1 MKNAK
6 PGDRSRTA
14 LSVFFLF
21 VLTLGIFAYSVEI
34 RRPWFGDLSLGHHQ
48 WLSGST
54 IKFTKNWLHEGP
66 LALRFLM
73 LENPASVELPT
84 LASRQPYLSYPPG
97 AIVPFY
103 LLCRLRG
110 AEPEPA
116 RLMNFNLLNHFLVAF
131 SLALLVFVL
140 LRQLHVAHVSATL
153 LATVPIMAVL
163 LTPGPLYW
171 HQNVFFSDQAVILP
185 FALFALL
192 EVWRDQLRGR
202 SARIALAAAQ
212 GVVTFIGVLT
222 DWLFV
227 VVTAVVYTKRL
238 LNGELGKGTA
248 GFLVGSGRFLA
259 PAVAALGLFAYQLY
273 DQNAFEGLLGIYL
286 ARAGVA
292 EVGAAYAQRFPL
304 VFWQR
309 HIATA
314 YGQPAVALLW
324 AGLLVF
330 VASTVYLLAR
340 RLRGRTVN
348 DASRKITNAGGILLV
363 PCFIQVYALQNH
375 SVIHDFSTLKFAL
388 PYAVVPFV
396 LLPLLVGSFFG
407 ADIARGI
414 SLRRVSV
421 RAPVF
426 AIVMVVTAA
435 ALVMHEHP
443 RFRKFFPRPN
453 PEVAQ
458 LGRFVAENTG
468 YRDIVFSPQLEI
480 KNAPPQLLSYS
491 MKLVYKTGSVA
502 DISRTVGSVQ
512 DAEYVVNILVQS
524 ASYNVPEYVSRL
536 TAAAYTVRDGAGYR
550 IYKIAKADYLRL
562 TQARDR

>member
-103 LLCRLRG
+103 LLCKLRG
-110 AEPEPA
+110 TEPEPA
-116 RLMNFNLLNHFLVAF
+116 RLMNFNLANHFLVAL
-131 SLALLVFVL
+131 SMALLVFVL
-140 LRQLHVAHVSATL
+140 LRQLHVAHIGATL
-153 LATVPIMAVL
+153 LATIPIMAVL

-185 FALFALL
+185 FAVFALL
-192 EVWRDQLRGR
+192 EVWRDRFHAKP
-202 SARIALAAAQ
+202 ARMAVGMAQ
-212 GVVTFIGVLT
+212 SLVMFMGVLT

-227 VVTAVVYTKRL
+227 VVVAVVYGKRL
-238 LNGELGKGTA
+238 LNGELGKGVT
-248 GFLVGSGRFLA
+248 GFLAGSTRFLA
-259 PAVAALGLFAYQLY
+259 PAFAALGLFAYQLY
-273 DQNAFEGLLGIYL
+273 EQNAFQGLLGIYL

-314 YGQPAVALLW
+314 YGQPAVILLW
-324 AGLLVF
+324 TGLLVF
-330 VASTVYLLAR
+330 GASTVRLLAHH
-340 RLRGRTVN
+340 LRGRPVN
-348 DASRKITNAGGILLV
+348 EASRNITNAAGILLV
-363 PCFIQVYALQNH
+363 PCFAQVYALQNH

-388 PYAVVPFV
+388 PYATVPFV
-396 LLPLLVGSFFG
+396 LLPLLVASFFG
-407 ADIARGI
+407 MDIARGV
-414 SLRRVSV
+414 SFRRVSV
-421 RAPVF
+421 RVPVF

-435 ALVMHEHP
+435 VLVLHEHP

-458 LGRFVAENTG
+458 LGRFVAENTE

-491 MKLVYKTGSVA
+491 MKLVYRTESVA
-502 DISRTVGSVQ
+502 DIARKVGDAQ
-512 DAEYVVNILVQS
+512 DAAYVVNILVRS
-524 ASYNVPEYVSRL
+524 APDSMPDYLNRL
-536 TAAAYTVRDGAGYR
+536 AAAAHTVREGDGYR
-550 IYKIAKADYLRL
+550 LYKIAKTDYLGL
-562 TQARDR
+562 TPGRDM